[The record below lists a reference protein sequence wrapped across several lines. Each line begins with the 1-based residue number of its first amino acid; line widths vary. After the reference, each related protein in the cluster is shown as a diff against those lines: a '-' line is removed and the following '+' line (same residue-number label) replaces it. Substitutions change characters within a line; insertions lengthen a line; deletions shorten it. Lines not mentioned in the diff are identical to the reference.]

1 VTVYDCQ
8 AHWYPPGFF
17 ELCLERTTFPRCR
30 RDGDGYRFELGP
42 ETFVPF
48 SGPMIDLDQLLEL
61 MAGNGIDVLV
71 SSSEPLSVT
80 GWQVGEAAEAARVL
94 NDEKAGAQQRHPD
107 QFVGLATLPLQDPER
122 ALEELERSVSELGL
136 GGVCLPSN
144 IQGSPITGPALMPL
158 YERIEELGVPL
169 VLHPTASIARER
181 LPDYGL
187 DYVIGYM
194 LDTSVAALN
203 LVFSGTV
210 QRCPDLKIVHP
221 HLGAVLPY
229 LAGRIDF
236 EYKTPWAGNEEL
248 PEPPSEYLRRF
259 WTDAVSETPG
269 SLRMAL
275 DFYGEDRV
283 LFGTDFP
290 WWKPERAVDFVG
302 SVLDEDE
309 RRKVMSTNAKAL
321 LGR

>member
-1 VTVYDCQ
+1 VNVYDCQ
-8 AHWYPPGFF
+8 AHWYPPVFF
-17 ELCLERTTFPRCR
+17 ELCLERTSFPRCR
-30 RDGDGYRFELGP
+30 RDGDGYLFELGP
-42 ETFVPF
+42 DTFVPF
-48 SGPMIDLDQLLEL
+48 SGPMTDLDQLLEL
-61 MAGNGIDVLV
+61 MGGNGIDVLV

-80 GWQVGEAAEAARVL
+80 GWQLDDAVEAARVL
-94 NDEKAGAQQRHPD
+94 NEGKALAQQRHPD
-107 QFVGLATLPLQDPER
+107 SYIGLATLPLQNPGS
-122 ALEELERSVSELGL
+122 ALDELEHSVVELGL
-136 GGVCLPSN
+136 GGVCFPSN
-144 IQGSPITGPALMPL
+144 VQGAPITSPELMPV

-169 VLHPTASIARER
+169 FLHPTASIARER
-181 LPDYGL
+181 LRDYGL

-203 LVFSGTV
+203 LVFSGTTR
-210 QRCPDLKIVHP
+210 RCPDLKIVHP

-236 EYKTPWAGNEEL
+236 EYKTPWAGNDEL
-248 PEPPSEYLRRF
+248 PSPPSEYLSAF
-259 WTDAVSETPG
+259 WTDSVSETPG

-290 WWKPERAVDFVG
+290 WWKPERAVEFVN

-321 LGR
+321 FGR

>member
-17 ELCLERTTFPRCR
+17 ELCLSRTTFPRCS

-42 ETFVPF
+42 DSFVPF
-48 SGPMIDLDQLLEL
+48 AGPMIDLDQLLDL
-61 MAGNGIDVLV
+61 MSGNGIDVLV

-80 GWQVGEAAEAARVL
+80 GWQVDEAVEATRVL
-94 NDEKAGAQQRHPD
+94 NEEKARAQERHPD
-107 QFVGLATLPLQDPER
+107 RFVGLATLPLQDAER
-122 ALEELERSVSELGL
+122 AMEELEHAVTKLGL

-144 IQGSPITGPALMPL
+144 IQGAPITSPALMPM

-169 VLHPTASIARER
+169 FLHPTASIARER

-210 QRCPDLKIVHP
+210 QRCPGLKIVHP

-248 PEPPSEYLRRF
+248 PAPPSEYLRRF
-259 WTDAVSETPG
+259 WTDSVSETPG

-283 LFGTDFP
+283 LFGSDFP
-290 WWKPERAVDFVG
+290 WWKPERAVDFVHT
-302 SVLDEDE
+302 VLGDAE
-309 RRKVMSTNAKAL
+309 REKVMSTNAKAL

>member
-1 VTVYDCQ
+1 VSVYDCQ

-17 ELCLERTTFPRCR
+17 ELCLERTSFPRCR
-30 RDGDGYRFELGP
+30 RNDDGYLFELGP
-42 ETFVPF
+42 DTFVPF

-61 MAGNGIDVLV
+61 MRGHGIDVLV

-80 GWQVGEAAEAARVL
+80 GWQIDDAVEAARVL
-94 NDEKAGAQQRHPD
+94 NEGKALAQERHPD
-107 QFVGLATLPLQDPER
+107 SYIGLATLPLQDPAR
-122 ALEELERSVSELGL
+122 ALDELEHSVAELGL
-136 GGVCLPSN
+136 GGVCFPSN
-144 IQGSPITGPALMPL
+144 VQGAPITSPELMPV

-169 VLHPTASIARER
+169 FLHPTASIARER
-181 LPDYGL
+181 LRDYGL

-203 LVFSGTV
+203 LVFSGTT
-210 QRCPDLKIVHP
+210 RRYPDLKIVHP

-248 PEPPSEYLRRF
+248 PSPPSDYLRAF
-259 WTDAVSETPG
+259 WTDSVSETPG

-290 WWKPERAVDFVG
+290 WWKPERAVEFVNG
-302 SVLDEDE
+302 ALDEDE

-321 LGR
+321 FGR

>member
-17 ELCLERTTFPRCR
+17 ELCLERTSFPRCR

-94 NDEKAGAQQRHPD
+94 NDEKARAQQRHPD

-169 VLHPTASIARER
+169 FLHPTASIARER

-259 WTDAVSETPG
+259 WTDSVSETPD

-275 DFYGEDRV
+275 GFYGEDRV

-290 WWKPERAVDFVG
+290 WWKPERAVDFVN
-302 SVLDEDE
+302 SVLDDGE

>member
-1 VTVYDCQ
+1 MSVYDCQ

-30 RDGDGYRFELGP
+30 RDGDGYLFELGP
-42 ETFVPF
+42 DSFVPF
-48 SGPMIDLDQLLEL
+48 SGAMIDLDALLEL

-80 GWQVGEAAEAARVL
+80 GWQIDEAAEAARVL
-94 NDEKAGAQQRHPD
+94 NEEKARAQERHPD
-107 QFVGLATLPLQDPER
+107 RYVGLATLPLQDPER
-122 ALEELERSVSELGL
+122 ALEELEHAIVKRGL
-136 GGVCLPSN
+136 GGVCFPSN
-144 IQGSPITGPALMPL
+144 IQGSPITSPGLMPL

-169 VLHPTASIARER
+169 FLHPTASIARER
-181 LPDYGL
+181 LRDYGL

-203 LVFSGTV
+203 LVFSGTTR
-210 QRCPDLKIVHP
+210 RCPGLKIVHP

-248 PEPPSEYLRRF
+248 PAPPSEYLRAF
-259 WTDAVSETPG
+259 WTDSVSETPG

-275 DFYGEDRV
+275 DFYGRDRV

-290 WWKPERAVDFVG
+290 WWKPERAVEFVN

-309 RRKVMSTNAKAL
+309 RRKVMTTNARAL
-321 LGR
+321 FER